1 VTTTSIEVDRE
12 GPVTILRIAG
22 DVTSTSEAAFTEA
35 FADAMDDGTRA
46 LVLDFAALSSLD
58 SAGIG
63 LLAMLLV
70 SAQRSGV
77 RLLASGLS
85 EHDLQALSRAGLDD
99 GLEIHDDEAD
109 AVAAVGV

>member
-1 VTTTSIEVDRE
+1 MTATSIDVDRE

-46 LVLDFAALSSLD
+46 LVLDFTGLSSLD
-58 SAGIG
+58 SGGIS
-63 LLAMLLV
+63 LLATLLV
-70 SAQRSGV
+70 RAQRNGV
-77 RLLASGLS
+77 RLLASSLS
-85 EHDLQALSRAGLDD
+85 DHDRRALSRAGLDH
-99 GLEIHDDEAD
+99 GIEIHDDEAD

>member
-46 LVLDFAALSSLD
+46 LVLDFAALSSLE
-58 SAGIG
+58 SSGIS
-63 LLAMLLV
+63 LLAMLV
-70 SAQRSGV
+70 VRTQPSGV